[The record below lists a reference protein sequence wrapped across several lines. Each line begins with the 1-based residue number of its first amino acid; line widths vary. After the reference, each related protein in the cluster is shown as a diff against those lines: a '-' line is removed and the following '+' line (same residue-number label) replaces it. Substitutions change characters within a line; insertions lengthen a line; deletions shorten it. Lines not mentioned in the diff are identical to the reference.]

1 MAKYPVV
8 VDLEHV
14 EKSNTI
20 LLGYEIGSAETEK
33 GKLHVVAS
41 GKTVRFR
48 LDGVE
53 GHVDVDLKEVAQEAY
68 DLLIGESNLDSLP

>member
-1 MAKYPVV
+1 MTKYPVV

-53 GHVDVDLKEVAQEAY
+53 GHVDVNLTGLAQEAY
-68 DLLIGESNLDSLP
+68 DLLTADS